1 MTKRNIKLF
10 FKDKGLFFSSLL
22 VPLILL
28 VLYTT
33 FLAKVYQDSFTSS
46 IPAGFEVDDKIIN
59 GLVASQ
65 LFSSLLAVCCVTVA
79 FCSNII
85 MVQDKY
91 LGVRKDLLV
100 SPFLL

>member
-1 MTKRNIKLF
+1 MKTLFSLTKRNIKLF
-10 FKDKGLFFSSLL
+10 FKDRGLFFSSML

-28 VLYTT
+28 VLYST
-33 FLAKVYQDSFTSS
+33 FLANVYKSSFTDA
-46 IPAGFEVDDKIIN
+46 IPQGFTVDDKIIN

-85 MVQDKY
+85 MVQD
-91 LGVRKDLLV
+91 LMQMRIL
-100 SPFLL
+100 